1 MGNQISM
8 VIADAAPAMP
18 NMTSGKIRA
27 LAVTSAKRSPFTPEL
42 PTFAEEGL
50 KGSEAVNWWGILFPT
65 GVPRA
70 IISKVNA
77 DVVKVLAMSDVKEKL
92 AVFGVEAV
100 SSTRK
105 SSASTWTPSARSGA
119 SSSRKPISGW
129 IDQSGL
135 NRSASLSRFSNTMS
149 HTPWPN

>member
-1 MGNQISM
+1 
-8 VIADAAPAMP
+8 MP

-50 KGSEAVNWWGILFPT
+50 KGFEAVNWWGILFPT

-100 SSTRK
+100 SSTPEEFGKYMDAERAK
-105 SSASTWTPSARSGA
+105 WGKLIKEANIRL
-119 SSSRKPISGW
+119 
-129 IDQSGL
+129 D
-135 NRSASLSRFSNTMS
+135 
-149 HTPWPN
+149 